1 MNVVTGPVSICV
13 SDSLI
18 LNDIPCHDILF
29 LKYSQSYYFVCSESC
44 HIKISVVTSR
54 LSRCYLARGGKR
66 GHGLIVVTL
75 LAIFHCLIKIFSPCP
90 LNPPQAKLH
99 LERRLVQS
107 AFDKSIYISISVV
120 SKDNKNKIHKLDS
133 DTSYLV

>member
-90 LNPPQAKLH
+90 LNPLQAKPH
-99 LERRLVQS
+99 CERRLVPYYDVSQ
-107 AFDKSIYISISVV
+107 IVLVYILNCAY
-120 SKDNKNKIHKLDS
+120 KKIPLYS
-133 DTSYLV
+133 

>member
-1 MNVVTGPVSICV
+1 MCV
-13 SDSLI
+13 
-18 LNDIPCHDILF
+18 
-29 LKYSQSYYFVCSESC
+29 FVAISSC
-44 HIKISVVTSR
+44 GKMYITNTSH
-54 LSRCYLARGGKR
+54 LSRCCLERGGKR
-66 GHGLIVVTL
+66 GHALIVATL
-75 LAIFHCLIKIFSPCP
+75 LAIFHCHIKIFSPCP